1 LGGGALHLRVGAE
14 APSAGPGAPHCGEM
28 CWGQCPYLEAEGEGQ
43 AATAR
48 RSARKCPLRRPRG
61 GGANAD
67 AVRRTVDE
75 QKRWPSGRPGGNRQ
89 RAMRGFRRADNR
101 NWDDALRA

>member
-1 LGGGALHLRVGAE
+1 
-14 APSAGPGAPHCGEM
+14 M

-67 AVRRTVDE
+67 AVRRTVDA
-75 QKRWPSGRPGGNRQ
+75 QKRWPTGRLEATDIGRCAASAAQTTGIGTMP
-89 RAMRGFRRADNR
+89 
-101 NWDDALRA
+101 